1 MHNLG
6 QITGFFFPV
15 AKEDDLYKHKAM
27 PTRDPSESDK

>member
-15 AKEDDLYKHKAM
+15 AKEDDLYKHKAYAAIK
-27 PTRDPSESDK
+27 TQYSQK